1 MLPSLRLGL
10 TLALRATDQGRFRAL
25 SALLTSLIGCAL
37 LVVVLS
43 LLDAGRPR
51 SLAPQIAAAEV
62 YGLIL
67 PGIVALA
74 IGLPV
79 LAAAAATGLMTEQD
93 RSRRMARLHLLGM
106 GRRDQV
112 LMGIGESLPPA
123 LLGAAGGMT
132 VGALLVPWAGPALLE
147 MTPAPSV
154 APAAVVT
161 AFAVPLCLVAG
172 AAMPSGRAGGRSL
185 ERARGDIPRSPGL
198 WRVVILVLGLVM
210 LVLSWSLPRLS
221 NVPLGVLFLGGA
233 GLAALGS
240 LLLPALLVR
249 RSADVLVRLGVPVTV
264 VAGRRLQ
271 SQPAVLGRV
280 LGALVIGVV
289 VTTAAQGLIS
299 VLSSTPI
306 YQAGRHYR
314 EVEAVAEAWV
324 PDQAFVAEL
333 EGAIERVGG
342 ARTVGYSAQ
351 GFVAA
356 AGNVPEEQSFLA
368 LITTCE
374 ELRIIRPEVGG
385 CREDRAAWIPATR
398 ELGLGTPPRGTVDL
412 FSTDY
417 DESTG
422 GFGDPVVRLEVSEDD
437 LTRVKGVPAWQ
448 DTGPAPT
455 LFVPR
460 ALLTAEQFWQIGGV
474 NATITAAPRPDL
486 PAELRAQ
493 GINAHIGWTAEDF
506 TPYQA
511 TIDTI
516 RLLNLVVL
524 AVGLGAFLLGTA
536 DLAMSRRQEH
546 ARLRLLGTPV
556 DLLRRAHW
564 LEVAL
569 PLIVGGG
576 AALAIGHLVAV
587 AFVETGNRGM
597 DPELITHLGAS
608 SLIGPVLAVAGG
620 SVAIALI
627 TSLGIGAP
635 LRSEHIRRT

>member
-10 TLALRATDQGRFRAL
+10 TLALRATDHGRFRAL
-25 SALLTSLIGCAL
+25 SALLVSLIGCVL

-43 LLDAGRPR
+43 LLDAARPR
-51 SLAPQIAAAEV
+51 SLAPGIATSDV
-62 YGLIL
+62 FGMIL

-79 LAAAAATGLMTEQD
+79 LAAAAATGRMSEQD
-93 RSRRMARLHLLGM
+93 RSRRSARLHLLGVR
-106 GRRDQV
+106 RRDQV
-112 LMGIGESLPPA
+112 LAGVGESLPPA
-123 LLGAAGGMT
+123 LVGAAGGSA
-132 VGALLVPWAGPALLE
+132 VGGLLVPWAGQTLLE

-154 APAAVVT
+154 APAAIVV
-161 AFAVPLCLVAG
+161 AFAVPLALVAG
-172 AAMPSGRAGGRSL
+172 AAMPSRRAHGENL
-185 ERARGDIPRSPGL
+185 ERARGDVARRPGL
-198 WRVVILVLGLVM
+198 WRAAILVLGLVM

-221 NVPLGVLFLGGA
+221 NGPLVVLFLGGA

-249 RSADVLVRLGVPVTV
+249 RSADVLVRVGSPVTV

-289 VTTAAQGLIS
+289 VTTAAQGLTS
-299 VLSSTPI
+299 VLSATPI
-306 YQAGRHYR
+306 YQAGHHYR

-324 PDQAFVAEL
+324 PERAAVAEL
-333 EGAIERVGG
+333 EGAVERVGG
-342 ARTVGYSAQ
+342 ARNVAFSAQ
-351 GFVAA
+351 AIVVSTGST
-356 AGNVPEEQSFLA
+356 PREQSFRA
-368 LITTCE
+368 LMTTCD
-374 ELRIIRPEVGG
+374 ELRIVRPEVEG
-385 CREDRAAWIPATR
+385 CRDDRAAWIPAAR

-412 FSTDY
+412 FSTEY
-417 DESTG
+417 DQSTG
-422 GFGDPVVRLEVSEDD
+422 GFGDPVLQLDVSEND
-437 LTRVKGVPAWQ
+437 LVRASGVPAWQ
-448 DTGPAPT
+448 ETDPAPT

-460 ALLTAEQFWQIGGV
+460 ALVTQEQFWQFGGV
-474 NATITAAPRPDL
+474 GAMITAAPRPDL
-486 PAELRAQ
+486 PAELRAE
-493 GINAHIGWTAEDF
+493 GIDAHIGWTAEDF
-506 TPYQA
+506 VPYQA

-536 DLAMSRRQEH
+536 DLAMGRRQEH

-556 DLLRRAHW
+556 GVLRRAHW

-569 PLIVGGG
+569 PLVVGGG
-576 AALAIGHLVAV
+576 AALAIGHLVAI

-597 DPELITHLGAS
+597 EPELMTHLGAS
-608 SLIGPVLAVAGG
+608 SLTGPVLAVAGG
-620 SVAIALI
+620 SVAIAVL

-635 LRSEHIRRT
+635 LRSDHIRQA

>member
-10 TLALRATDQGRFRAL
+10 TLALRATGHGRFRAL
-25 SALLTSLIGCAL
+25 SALLVSLIGCVL

-43 LLDAGRPR
+43 LLDAARPR
-51 SLAPQIAAAEV
+51 SLAPGIATSDV
-62 YGLIL
+62 FGMIL

-79 LAAAAATGLMTEQD
+79 LAAAAATGRMSEQD
-93 RSRRMARLHLLGM
+93 RSRRSARLHLLGVR
-106 GRRDQV
+106 RRDQV
-112 LMGIGESLPPA
+112 LAGVGESLPPA
-123 LLGAAGGMT
+123 LVGAAGGSA
-132 VGALLVPWAGPALLE
+132 VGGLLVPWAGQTLLE

-154 APAAVVT
+154 APAAIVV
-161 AFAVPLCLVAG
+161 AFAVPLALVAG
-172 AAMPSGRAGGRSL
+172 AAMPSRRAHGENL
-185 ERARGDIPRSPGL
+185 ERARGDVARRPGL
-198 WRVVILVLGLVM
+198 WRAAILVLGLVM

-221 NVPLGVLFLGGA
+221 NGPLVVLFLGGA

-249 RSADVLVRLGVPVTV
+249 RSADVLVRVGSPVTV

-289 VTTAAQGLIS
+289 VTTAAQGLTS
-299 VLSSTPI
+299 VLSATPI
-306 YQAGRHYR
+306 YQAGHHYR

-324 PDQAFVAEL
+324 PERAAVAEL
-333 EGAIERVGG
+333 EGAVERVGG
-342 ARTVGYSAQ
+342 ARNVAFSAQ
-351 GFVAA
+351 AIVVSTGST
-356 AGNVPEEQSFLA
+356 PREQSFRA
-368 LITTCE
+368 LMTTCD
-374 ELRIIRPEVGG
+374 ELRIVRPEVEG
-385 CREDRAAWIPATR
+385 CRDDRAAWIPAAR

-412 FSTDY
+412 FSTEY
-417 DESTG
+417 DQSTG
-422 GFGDPVVRLEVSEDD
+422 GFGDPVLQLDVSEND
-437 LTRVKGVPAWQ
+437 LVRASGVPAWQ
-448 DTGPAPT
+448 ETDPAPT

-460 ALLTAEQFWQIGGV
+460 ALVTQEQFWQFGGV
-474 NATITAAPRPDL
+474 GAMITAAPRPDL
-486 PAELRAQ
+486 PAELRAE
-493 GINAHIGWTAEDF
+493 GIDAHIGWTAEDF
-506 TPYQA
+506 VPYQA

-536 DLAMSRRQEH
+536 DLAMGRRQEH

-556 DLLRRAHW
+556 GVLRRAHW

-569 PLIVGGG
+569 PLVVGGG
-576 AALAIGHLVAV
+576 AALAIGHLVAI

-597 DPELITHLGAS
+597 EPELMTHLGAS
-608 SLIGPVLAVAGG
+608 SLTGPVLAVAGG
-620 SVAIALI
+620 SVAIAVL

-635 LRSEHIRRT
+635 LRSDHIRQA